1 MNKWYWLG
9 AAALLAAC
17 DVPQAPVVTGPDGQ
31 ARIQINTSGLTCYQT
46 RCLDINPAARSVRMV
61 GNRTTGIPS
70 NINVSDGTVTPAE
83 FRRLGEVAM
92 LAGGMGSR
100 GDNR

>member
-1 MNKWYWLG
+1 MRVFYWLG
-9 AAALLAAC
+9 AVVLLAAC

-31 ARIQINTSGLTCYQT
+31 ARIQINTAGLTCYRT
-46 RCLDINPAARSVRMV
+46 RCLDINPAARSVRMM
-61 GNRTTGIPS
+61 GNRTAGIPRD
-70 NINVSDGTVTPAE
+70 IDVSDGTVTPAE

-100 GDNR
+100 GDRG

>member
-1 MNKWYWLG
+1 MNKWITIGILVLVAG
-9 AAALLAAC
+9 C

-31 ARIQINTSGLTCYQT
+31 PRIQINTSGLTCYEQ
-46 RCLDINPAARSVRMV
+46 RCLDINPAARSVRQV
-61 GNRTTGIPS
+61 GNRTTGIPG
-70 NINVSDGTVTPAE
+70 NINVSSGTVTPDE
-83 FRRLGEVAM
+83 FKQMGVAAS